1 MELFPPL
8 KIRKCRT
15 IIRHFVSTSGHTAKK
30 NIVSK
35 EPTSKLSNNVVSPP
49 EVSLTEIESHLALME
64 SWSCPGCGIPLQY
77 QTPSDLGFV
86 PLRSLQKLN
95 DSNEN
100 MFIQLRRVRCER
112 CFQMER
118 YGKLKIQ
125 RQFSYETF
133 GKLVKD
139 ELSSNSN
146 LLLLHLVDI
155 LDIPGSLLSAAH
167 RVFGTDRPVM
177 LIVNKGD
184 LIPRKSGTRRLM
196 RHIQQQAKTAGIQ
209 NIQAIYLVSALK
221 GIGMHEILRDIKKFR
236 KNRDLCV
243 IGAANV
249 GKSTF
254 LNSFLSYLVTQ
265 KWKHNHRKYM
275 KLSEVTLSDIDDE
288 DAVSM
293 LNIDHSHVN
302 ASSGSSN
309 ASKSTNLETKNQ
321 LEILREEL
329 AEKYHVEPGE
339 DPLTL
344 EIATEHEERKM
355 TTSPLPGTTLAV
367 QYIPVVANNKLFNII
382 DTPGLIVDSTR
393 QQLVEVLATDAGNAL
408 KNVFPTKSLPVSQLV
423 LSDRFLTMFSQATI
437 YRLKPNQSLF
447 LGALARF
454 DYISPGENRDQL
466 LFCWHGVLPGHV
478 TKTANAEAM
487 FIKHAGKILS
497 PPRGLDALSF
507 SGPLEDTQT
516 IALSDYVT
524 ESQNQKSKRPHRS
537 SLVELVLPGF
547 GWCSVTA
554 VDFDGTSAA
563 AQTLSRAKVRI
574 AECMGL
580 RILPRAPLFP
590 FEVSST
596 TRDMWKR

>member
-1 MELFPPL
+1 MIP
-8 KIRKCRT
+8 
-15 IIRHFVSTSGHTAKK
+15 
-30 NIVSK
+30 K
-35 EPTSKLSNNVVSPP
+35 EPTSKNSDNAESLPSI
-49 EVSLTEIESHLALME
+49 SLTEIESHLALME

-77 QTPSDLGFV
+77 RTPSDLGFV
-86 PLRSLQKLN
+86 PLRALQN
-95 DSNEN
+95 VTESNESI
-100 MFIQLRRVRCER
+100 FFQLRKVRCER
-112 CFQMER
+112 CYQMEVH
-118 YGKLKIQ
+118 GKLKVQ

-133 GKLVKD
+133 GKLLKD

-146 LLLLHLVDI
+146 VLLLQLVDI
-155 LDIPGSLLSAAH
+155 LDIPGSLLSTAH
-167 RVFGTDRPVM
+167 RAFGTDRQVM

-184 LIPRKSGTRRLM
+184 LIPLKSGTRRLM
-196 RHIQQQAKTAGIQ
+196 RHIQQQAKSAGIQ

-275 KLSEVTLSDIDDE
+275 KLPEVTLSDIEDE
-288 DAVSM
+288 NAVSM
-293 LNIDHSHVN
+293 LNMDHSHAY
-302 ASSGSSN
+302 ASTESVETSESSN
-309 ASKSTNLETKNQ
+309 LQTKNQ
-321 LEILREEL
+321 LELLREEL
-329 AEKYHVEPGE
+329 AEKYHVEPGD
-339 DPLTL
+339 DPVTL
-344 EIATEHEERKM
+344 EIATEHEERKL

-382 DTPGLIVDSTR
+382 DTPGLIEDTKR
-393 QQLVEVLATDAGNAL
+393 QQLVEVLATDASNAL
-408 KNVFPTKSLPVSQLV
+408 RNVFPTKTLP
-423 LSDRFLTMFSQATI
+423 ATI

-497 PPRGLDALSF
+497 PPRGLNALSF
-507 SGPLEDTQT
+507 TGPLKDAQT
-516 IALSDYVT
+516 ITLSDYVT
-524 ESQNQKSKRPHRS
+524 ESQSQKSKRPQRS

-554 VDFDGTSAA
+554 VDFDGTQAA
-563 AQTLSRAKVRI
+563 ARTLSRAKVRI
-574 AECMGL
+574 AECLGL
-580 RILPRAPLFP
+580 QILPRPPLFP
-590 FEVSST
+590 FEVSSS